1 MKNIIT
7 ILAIIFTSTFYSQEL
22 GRIEFFDTLSNKTV
36 VRKFNLRYMKFIS
49 PINKKDTTYI
59 GVMADS
65 VGLGTMKLSL
75 YGYFPINIKV
85 DYMNI
90 IIEYE
95 DGSED
100 CFKRRSVDYSNYAV
114 FDIINDLQFICI
126 KKPVK
131 IKFRN
136 FKTYK
141 ISSKDREFFINFFKK
156 YE

>member
-1 MKNIIT
+1 
-7 ILAIIFTSTFYSQEL
+7 
-22 GRIEFFDTLSNKTV
+22 
-36 VRKFNLRYMKFIS
+36 
-49 PINKKDTTYI
+49 
-59 GVMADS
+59 MADS

>member
-75 YGYFPINIKV
+75 YGYFPISIREINSLI
-85 DYMNI
+85 Y
-90 IIEYE
+90 
-95 DGSED
+95 
-100 CFKRRSVDYSNYAV
+100 SVK
-114 FDIINDLQFICI
+114 L
-126 KKPVK
+126 
-131 IKFRN
+131 
-136 FKTYK
+136 
-141 ISSKDREFFINFFKK
+141 
-156 YE
+156 